1 MHKAQA
7 KTQINYITFS
17 IGGSINPSKKK
28 KKKKWKSFSLK
39 KDLEHNSLI
48 NETVYFI

>member
-28 KKKKWKSFSLK
+28 KKEKMKELQLK
-39 KDLEHNSLI
+39 KG
-48 NETVYFI
+48 FRA

>member
-28 KKKKWKSFSLK
+28 KKKMKELQLK
-39 KDLEHNSLI
+39 KG
-48 NETVYFI
+48 FRA